1 MNEDFKD
8 FLVCLLRAEA
18 RFLVVGAHAL
28 AAQGIPRATRDLDV
42 WIEPTPENAKK
53 VWSALEAFGSP
64 ASALGVGES
73 DLLIPGTVMQLGVP
87 PRRIDILTSITG
99 VEFKDAWLRKEM
111 HAIDDDDVPFI
122 GREDFIANK
131 RATGRLRDLA
141 DLEAL
146 GEKP

>member
-1 MNEDFKD
+1 M
-8 FLVCLLRAEA
+8 
-18 RFLVVGAHAL
+18 VGAHAL
-28 AAQGIPRATRDLDV
+28 AAQGVPRATRDLDV

-53 VWSALEAFGSP
+53 VWSALETFGSP
-64 ASALGVGES
+64 ASALGVGEP
-73 DLLIPGTVMQLGVP
+73 DLLIPGTVIQLGVP

-99 VEFKDAWLRKEM
+99 VEFEDAWLRKEM
-111 HAIDDDDVPFI
+111 HEIDNCNVPFI